1 MYSEEHKRYL
11 KREKNKKQLITF
23 FKIAIIVIFL
33 LVWEFAARFEIINPF
48 LSSYPT
54 KVITTAI
61 DLYTQNNL
69 MSHILVTLY
78 ETLISFSLAS
88 VIGLLIASILWSN
101 KTISKILDPYLTVL
115 NSFYKY
121 LLFMGKCSI
130 NPCDGI
136 KHPKLSKK
144 LPEYLTS
151 EEINKLFDIRLTKPI
166 DYRNK
171 AMLEV
176 LYATGTRISE
186 LINLELNQIDF
197 DECIIRVTGKGKKDR
212 IIPIGDTAMDALK
225 NYILNYRIFLVKT
238 NDNNYVFLNKNGNKI
253 SRQGFFKILKGL
265 AFDAGIK
272 KDISPH
278 TIRHSFATNLLNNGA
293 DLRIIQELLG
303 HENLQTTEIYSHL
316 TNKKIEDDYQNHPHA
331 NN

>member
-1 MYSEEHKRYL
+1 MRNIINSVEEKDVLSFLEYL
-11 KREKNKKQLITF
+11 KYERRLSVNTIDSYGENL
-23 FKIAIIVIFL
+23 L
-33 LVWEFAARFEIINPF
+33 LVSKYLNKDLINATRDDIKNF
-48 LSSYPT
+48 FDNFDGDVKT
-54 KVITTAI
+54 KA
-61 DLYTQNNL
+61 
-69 MSHILVTLY
+69 H
-78 ETLISFSLAS
+78 
-88 VIGLLIASILWSN
+88 
-101 KTISKILDPYLTVL
+101 YLTVL

-238 NDNNYVFLNKNGNKI
+238 NDNNYVFLNKNGSKI

>member
-1 MYSEEHKRYL
+1 MRNIINSIEDKDVLSFLEYL
-11 KREKNKKQLITF
+11 KYERRLSVNTIDSYGENL
-23 FKIAIIVIFL
+23 L
-33 LVWEFAARFEIINPF
+33 LVSKYLNKDLINATRDDIKNF
-48 LSSYPT
+48 FDNFDGDVKT
-54 KVITTAI
+54 KA
-61 DLYTQNNL
+61 
-69 MSHILVTLY
+69 H
-78 ETLISFSLAS
+78 
-88 VIGLLIASILWSN
+88 
-101 KTISKILDPYLTVL
+101 YLTVL

-144 LPEYLTS
+144 LPEYLTR

-238 NDNNYVFLNKNGNKI
+238 NDNNYVFLNKNGSKI

>member
-1 MYSEEHKRYL
+1 MRNIINSIEERDVLSFLEYL
-11 KREKNKKQLITF
+11 KYERRLSVNTIDSYGENL
-23 FKIAIIVIFL
+23 L
-33 LVWEFAARFEIINPF
+33 LVSKYLNKDLINANRDDIKNF
-48 LSSYPT
+48 FDNFDGDVKT
-54 KVITTAI
+54 KA
-61 DLYTQNNL
+61 
-69 MSHILVTLY
+69 H
-78 ETLISFSLAS
+78 
-88 VIGLLIASILWSN
+88 
-101 KTISKILDPYLTVL
+101 YLTVL

-238 NDNNYVFLNKNGNKI
+238 NNNNYVFLNKNGSKI

>member
-1 MYSEEHKRYL
+1 MRNIINSIEDKDVLSFLEYL
-11 KREKNKKQLITF
+11 KYERRLSVNTIDSYGENL
-23 FKIAIIVIFL
+23 L
-33 LVWEFAARFEIINPF
+33 LVSKYLNKDLINATRDDIKNF
-48 LSSYPT
+48 FDNFDGDVKT
-54 KVITTAI
+54 KA
-61 DLYTQNNL
+61 
-69 MSHILVTLY
+69 H
-78 ETLISFSLAS
+78 
-88 VIGLLIASILWSN
+88 
-101 KTISKILDPYLTVL
+101 YLTVL

-130 NPCDGI
+130 NTCDGI

-238 NDNNYVFLNKNGNKI
+238 NDNNYVFLNKNGSKI

>member
-1 MYSEEHKRYL
+1 MRNIINSIEDKDVLSFLEYL
-11 KREKNKKQLITF
+11 KYERRLSVNTIDSYGENL
-23 FKIAIIVIFL
+23 L
-33 LVWEFAARFEIINPF
+33 LVSKYLNKDLINATRNDIKNF
-48 LSSYPT
+48 FDNFDGDVKT
-54 KVITTAI
+54 KA
-61 DLYTQNNL
+61 
-69 MSHILVTLY
+69 H
-78 ETLISFSLAS
+78 
-88 VIGLLIASILWSN
+88 
-101 KTISKILDPYLTVL
+101 YLTVL

-238 NDNNYVFLNKNGNKI
+238 NDNNYVFLNKNGSKI

-265 AFDAGIK
+265 VFDAGIK

>member
-1 MYSEEHKRYL
+1 MRNIINSIEEKDVLSFLEYL
-11 KREKNKKQLITF
+11 KYERRLSVNTIDSYGENL
-23 FKIAIIVIFL
+23 L
-33 LVWEFAARFEIINPF
+33 LVSKYLNKDLINATRDDIKNF
-48 LSSYPT
+48 FDNFDGDVKT
-54 KVITTAI
+54 KA
-61 DLYTQNNL
+61 
-69 MSHILVTLY
+69 H
-78 ETLISFSLAS
+78 
-88 VIGLLIASILWSN
+88 
-101 KTISKILDPYLTVL
+101 YLTVL

-225 NYILNYRIFLVKT
+225 NYILNYRIFLIKT
-238 NDNNYVFLNKNGNKI
+238 NDNNYVFLNKNGSKI

>member
-1 MYSEEHKRYL
+1 MRNIINSIEDKDVLSFLEYL
-11 KREKNKKQLITF
+11 KYERRLSVNTIDSYGENL
-23 FKIAIIVIFL
+23 L
-33 LVWEFAARFEIINPF
+33 LVSKYLNKDLINATRDDIKNF
-48 LSSYPT
+48 FDNFDGDVKT
-54 KVITTAI
+54 KA
-61 DLYTQNNL
+61 
-69 MSHILVTLY
+69 H
-78 ETLISFSLAS
+78 
-88 VIGLLIASILWSN
+88 
-101 KTISKILDPYLTVL
+101 YLTVL

-225 NYILNYRIFLVKT
+225 NYILNYRIFLVKA
-238 NDNNYVFLNKNGNKI
+238 NDNNYVFLNKNGSKI

>member
-1 MYSEEHKRYL
+1 MRNIINSIEDKDVLSFLEYL
-11 KREKNKKQLITF
+11 KYERRLSVNTIDSYGENL
-23 FKIAIIVIFL
+23 L
-33 LVWEFAARFEIINPF
+33 LVSKYLNKDLINATRDDIKNF
-48 LSSYPT
+48 FDNFDGDVKT
-54 KVITTAI
+54 KA
-61 DLYTQNNL
+61 
-69 MSHILVTLY
+69 H
-78 ETLISFSLAS
+78 
-88 VIGLLIASILWSN
+88 
-101 KTISKILDPYLTVL
+101 YLTVL

-121 LLFMGKCSI
+121 LIFMGKCSI

-238 NDNNYVFLNKNGNKI
+238 NDNNYVFLNKNGSKI

>member
-1 MYSEEHKRYL
+1 MRNIINSIEDKDVLSFLEYL
-11 KREKNKKQLITF
+11 KYERRLSVNTIDSYGENL
-23 FKIAIIVIFL
+23 L
-33 LVWEFAARFEIINPF
+33 LVSKYLNKDLINVTRDDIKNF
-48 LSSYPT
+48 FDNFDGDVKT
-54 KVITTAI
+54 KA
-61 DLYTQNNL
+61 
-69 MSHILVTLY
+69 H
-78 ETLISFSLAS
+78 
-88 VIGLLIASILWSN
+88 
-101 KTISKILDPYLTVL
+101 YLTVL

-238 NDNNYVFLNKNGNKI
+238 NDNNYVFLNKNGSKI